1 MAESFKGEEK
11 IKSLV
16 HVKMGEVECEMEEKE
31 EGLREKN
38 SHRGVIPK
46 TDERNVRANDRS
58 NGPCELRI
66 GGGQHPAEEDS
77 QLLTPKEKHSNA
89 ESKKNLQCLLGSYY
103 SSEEDGE
110 GEESEGTSEKI
121 NLVTGSNQNRGEDKE
136 EDQNNCSLKNG
147 SANTEGKKGE
157 NIVAENSSNGEDTD
171 DTDEED
177 ADSSDGRVS
186 AKEANVIGKSARQE
200 SPQRTCHNVGTNQ
213 PMYRM
218 SKGNYD
224 NTTNQHSISTNYS
237 VAPINSTYNASQN
250 YQHSNMGPKEI
261 SSGYL
266 NYQAYTHGKAHPSY
280 AASYHHS
287 NNRAA
292 HWSPYSH
299 GGNQCNNFPRANRK
313 PEKGFNH
320 LGFSL
325 NKEMNVDLTNIPV
338 VNQREI
344 ISNWKPEIV
353 QEEKRSKK
361 YNIKTKVYNATNNTF
376 DNVII
381 HGKNQKRKHQINW
394 LAKEAVE
401 KEYELMQN
409 TNYSKRR
416 TANDKYGW

>member
-1 MAESFKGEEK
+1 MAKSFKEEEK

-16 HVKMGEVECEMEEKE
+16 HVKMGDVECEMEEKE

-38 SHRGVIPK
+38 SQRGVIPK
-46 TDERNVRANDRS
+46 TDERNGRANDRS

-66 GGGQHPAEEDS
+66 GGGQLLAEEDS
-77 QLLTPKEKHSNA
+77 QLLAPKEKHSNA
-89 ESKKNLQCLLGSYY
+89 ESKKNLKCLLGSYY

-121 NLVTGSNQNRGEDKE
+121 NLVAGYNQNRGKDNE
-136 EDQNNCSLKNG
+136 EGQNNSSLKNS
-147 SANTEGKKGE
+147 SANRERKNGE
-157 NIVAENSSNGEDTD
+157 KNVTENSSNGEEAG

-177 ADSSDGRVS
+177 VDSSDGHVA
-186 AKEANVIGKSARQE
+186 AKEASVIGRSARQE
-200 SPQRTCHNVGTNQ
+200 SSQSTCHNVGTNQ
-213 PMYRM
+213 SMYRM
-218 SKGNYD
+218 NKGNHD

-237 VAPINSTYNASQN
+237 VAPINSTYTTSQN
-250 YQHSNMGPKEI
+250 YQQSNMGPKEI

-266 NYQAYTHGKAHPSY
+266 NYQAYTHAKAVPSY
-280 AASYHHS
+280 AVSYHHS
-287 NNRAA
+287 NNCAV

-299 GGNQCNNFPRANRK
+299 GGNQCNFPRANRK
-313 PEKGFNH
+313 PEKGFNQ

-401 KEYELMQN
+401 KEYELMQK